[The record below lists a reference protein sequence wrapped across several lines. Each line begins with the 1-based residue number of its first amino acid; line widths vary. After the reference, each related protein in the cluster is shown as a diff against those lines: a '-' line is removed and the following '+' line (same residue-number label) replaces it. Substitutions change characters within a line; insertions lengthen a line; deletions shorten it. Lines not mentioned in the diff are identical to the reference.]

1 MGKYGRPKLPAG
13 ERRNAR
19 MLNVRLNAEEE
30 QTVAQKAAAAGVTMT
45 EWMRLAALEK
55 QPPERRVIPEI
66 NRAAWLELSKLA
78 ATLNG
83 AMWRF
88 RLGSEPELRVLFECV
103 RSELGSFRNMLIG
116 NDEDKRSAEK

>member
-19 MLNVRLNAEEE
+19 MLNVRLNSEEE
-30 QTVAQKAAAAGVTMT
+30 QTVAEKAAMAGVTMT

-55 QPPERRVIPEI
+55 RPPERRVIPEI

-88 RLGSEPELRVLFECV
+88 RPGSEPELRELFERV
-103 RSELGSFRNMLIG
+103 RSELGSFRNTLIG
-116 NDEDKRSAEK
+116 NDEDKRGAEK

>member
-19 MLNVRLNAEEE
+19 MLNVRLNEEEE
-30 QTVAQKAAAAGVTMT
+30 QLVAGKAAAAGVTMT
-45 EWMRLAALEK
+45 EWMRLAALER

-88 RLGSEPELRVLFECV
+88 RPESEAELSTLFEVV
-103 RSELGSFRNMLIG
+103 RSELGSVRDALIG
-116 NDEDKRSAEK
+116 NHAGEKGAEK